1 MISIDLKEY
10 ITKMYLRFII
20 LKFTMRLIPFMP
32 EQLIININCKFCRYL
47 MEIAPATYCT
57 TALGSQDP
65 KYLTICCQLIV
76 EKCKFASL
84 RMLAKM
90 EGAFPL
96 YSLLTVPHCN
106 LAKVIYQKYHLKHT
120 YIFLSI
126 SDIFVKYQWFWL
138 CYRSYG
144 HH

>member
-1 MISIDLKEY
+1 
-10 ITKMYLRFII
+10 
-20 LKFTMRLIPFMP
+20 
-32 EQLIININCKFCRYL
+32 

-57 TALGSQDP
+57 MALGSQDP

-120 YIFLSI
+120 YIFFHFRHICKI
-126 SDIFVKYQWFWL
+126 SMVLIMLQELWL
-138 CYRSYG
+138 PSMILAQ
-144 HH
+144 

>member
-1 MISIDLKEY
+1 
-10 ITKMYLRFII
+10 
-20 LKFTMRLIPFMP
+20 
-32 EQLIININCKFCRYL
+32 

-57 TALGSQDP
+57 TALGSPDP

-90 EGAFPL
+90 EGAFPP

-106 LAKVIYQKYHLKHT
+106 LAKVIYQKYHLRQT
-120 YIFLSI
+120 YIF
-126 SDIFVKYQWFWL
+126 FFF
-138 CYRSYG
+138 
-144 HH
+144 HF